1 MTLRAR
7 VHAYEDLTRTGPGS
21 DGRAGWEFVIE
32 RASRPGRTGMAEGDE
47 RWPGQVRRG
56 GVARVR
62 GWGLGELAD
71 DVGLLLS
78 ELVTN
83 ALRYGRGDQVGVTLR
98 FTGLGMLRVEV
109 DDGSPVPARIRTAR
123 PGDEGGRG
131 LLVVDAVVSGRG
143 GDWGVSADG
152 TKTWCLLPVGTPRAA
167 ATTRTTGTLAAHTAV
182 PARAARTAPAAY
194 PAPAA
199 RTVAEERR

>member
-21 DGRAGWEFVIE
+21 DGFADWEFTIE
-32 RASRPGRTGMAEGDE
+32 RAARPDRAGMAEGDE
-47 RWPGQVRRG
+47 RWPGRVRRG

-62 GWGLGELAD
+62 AWGLDELAG

-83 ALRYGRGDQVGVTLR
+83 ALRYGRGDQVGVRLR
-98 FTGLGMLRVEV
+98 LTGLGMLRIEV

-123 PGDEGGRG
+123 QGDEGGRG
-131 LLVVDAVVSGRG
+131 LLVVDAVVAERG
-143 GDWGVSADG
+143 GDWGVSGDG
-152 TKTWCLLPVGTPRAA
+152 TKTWCSIPVRAT
-167 ATTRTTGTLAAHTAV
+167 ATATAV
-182 PARAARTAPAAY
+182 AHR
-194 PAPAA
+194 
-199 RTVAEERR
+199 